1 MTTGTTAGH
10 ASGALPGA
18 APPPIPAA
26 RPAAPPAV
34 SGAGIPDDA
43 DETARPRIA
52 LRRVPREEIGV
63 ALASMLAG
71 ASAAWLLYGRI
82 LPVAGWQ
89 GYLITAYVAFLVF
102 YTLAT
107 HLRSDAIQARD
118 RLAGA
123 VVATGIA
130 MLLGTVGTVIGYI
143 VKRGH
148 GSIDADF
155 FTETQE
161 YFGAL
166 SGPDVAVGAAHAV
179 VGTLEQVAL
188 ATAMTVPLGI
198 ATAVYLNEV
207 RGRLAGVVRI
217 VVEAMSAL
225 PSIVAGLFV
234 YAVVLIGMGQG
245 RSGFAASLAL
255 GIMMLPIVTRTT
267 EVVLRLVPGGLREA
281 SLALGASELRTL
293 WHVVLPTARSGL
305 ATAVILGIAR
315 AVGETSPVLLVAG
328 GSSRMNWNPFEG
340 EQESLVYF
348 IWRNIK
354 SPSDR
359 LNSLAFGGALA
370 LVGLV
375 LALFVVTRV
384 LAGRAPGELS
394 RRQKRRIARESA
406 AA

>member
-1 MTTGTTAGH
+1 MNVIA
-10 ASGALPGA
+10 PPA
-18 APPPIPAA
+18 APPPAV
-26 RPAAPPAV
+26 AAPAPTPAPQERRV
-34 SGAGIPDDA
+34 
-43 DETARPRIA
+43 A
-52 LRRVPREEIGV
+52 LRGVPREELGV
-63 ALASMLAG
+63 AAAALLAG
-71 ASAAWLLYGRI
+71 AAFAWVLYGRI
-82 LPVAGWQ
+82 LPTSGWQ
-89 GYLITAYVAFLVF
+89 GYLITAYVSFLALYGF
-102 YTLAT
+102 SIQ
-107 HLRSDAIQARD
+107 LRRNAVEARD
-118 RLAGA
+118 RVATA
-123 VVATGIA
+123 VITTGIA
-130 MLLGTVGTVIGYI
+130 ALLGTVGTVIVYI
-143 VKRGH
+143 FVRGS
-148 GSIDADF
+148 GSLDADF

-166 SGPDVAVGAAHAV
+166 SGPDVAVGAAHAI

-188 ATAMTVPLGI
+188 ATLMTVPLGV

-207 RGRLAGVVRI
+207 RGRLAQVVRV

-225 PSIVAGLFV
+225 PSVVAGLFV
-234 YAVVLIGMGQG
+234 FAVVIVGFGQN

-305 ATAVILGIAR
+305 GTAVILGVAR

-328 GSSRMNWNPFEG
+328 GSTRMNWNPFEG

-359 LNSLAFGGALA
+359 LNSLAFGGAVA
-370 LVGLV
+370 LVGIV
-375 LALFVVTRV
+375 LSLFVLTRL
-384 LAGRAPGELS
+384 LARAPGELS
-394 RRQKRRIARESA
+394 RRQKRRIAREA
-406 AA
+406 AAAGPSRPSPS

>member
-1 MTTGTTAGH
+1 MTTTTMTGK
-10 ASGALPGA
+10 ASGTLPG
-18 APPPIPAA
+18 
-26 RPAAPPAV
+26 
-34 SGAGIPDDA
+34 
-43 DETARPRIA
+43 TAERRIA
-52 LRRVPREEIGV
+52 LRRVPREEIGIP
-63 ALASMLAG
+63 AAAMLAG

-89 GYLITAYVAFLVF
+89 GYLITAYAVFLIL
-102 YTLAT
+102 YTTAT
-107 HLRSDAIQARD
+107 YLRSDAIQARD

-130 MLLGTVGTVIGYI
+130 LLLGTVGTVIGYI
-143 VKRGH
+143 VERGH

-161 YFGAL
+161 FFGAL

-255 GIMMLPIVTRTT
+255 GIMMLPIVTRTA

-384 LAGRAPGELS
+384 LAGRAPGELG
-394 RRQKRRIARESA
+394 RRRKRRIARDA
-406 AA
+406 AAA

>member
-34 SGAGIPDDA
+34 PGAGAPDDA
-43 DETARPRIA
+43 DEAARPRVA

-63 ALASMLAG
+63 ALASVLAG

-107 HLRSDAIQARD
+107 HLRSDAVQARD

-130 MLLGTVGTVIGYI
+130 MLLGTVGTVVGYI

-328 GSSRMNWNPFEG
+328 GSSRMNGNPFEG

-394 RRQKRRIARESA
+394 RRQKRRIARKSA

>member
-1 MTTGTTAGH
+1 
-10 ASGALPGA
+10 
-18 APPPIPAA
+18 
-26 RPAAPPAV
+26 
-34 SGAGIPDDA
+34 
-43 DETARPRIA
+43 
-52 LRRVPREEIGV
+52 
-63 ALASMLAG
+63 MLAG